1 MRPSISR
8 LLSCALVL
16 TTIAAAET
24 GSYAGMRD
32 ALRAEITAKLP
43 KIDDAQR
50 KAIVEAKDSKARV
63 AAIKDMPEINMLLE
77 SGALDA
83 KLVKHFILHDATPS
97 ALAAFAAKGAAQK
110 QWIDDLLADENLL
123 QQIAVADG
131 ARPVQAKS
139 KATPD
144 YGRAMEIYTAIQ
156 KANPKAKDG
165 VLQRLALATSL
176 EFSESAGTAE
186 DEDAP
191 KGFDPLARYQHFEK
205 AFLDGELDPNFDLLS
220 VWELRFVAS
229 ATESNETL
237 AWGREMLR
245 TFRPD
250 HITTDDEGGRYAN
263 VVGTDVRYGSIDV
276 GKDRP
281 DQSGMQN
288 IFMNGGICG
297 RRAFFARYICRAFGI
312 PATARPSSGHGASAR
327 WTPQGWVV
335 VLGPGWRHGS
345 TTTRYR
351 NDLDFLAT
359 TQARARDTEFLKVKR
374 AYWIGDVME
383 EKPCYAEFDAKVTP
397 GFWNGVALA
406 AQRRIIEESKAVTL
420 DAVGAE
426 LGEAN
431 ARPVAQNT
439 AATATSPDDRKI
451 TVGADGAITIPAAAH
466 TRKEDKEDDSS
477 HDVITMKSFAGG
489 LQVFLPAFMQ
499 QKPILVRGGTYKHE
513 AELCESATRHWRG
526 RRPKNSGHL
535 RGVRLAVTPDEGP
548 VQKEFKL
555 ELSDDMHIEFVHI
568 PPGKFI
574 MGGTLEKKAGDIL
587 ADTPKHEVTLTKGFY
602 LAKYELTRE
611 QYGHI
616 MNKEFGDK
624 DKSPDLPMEGIK
636 PSHALRLC
644 EELSG
649 KIGLEVRVPTEAEW
663 EYAARAGT
671 STRWSF
677 GDDPSQL
684 GEYAWFKDNAGG
696 SPHPVGQ
703 KKPNPWGLHDMYGN
717 VAEMVRDDHQEDY
730 YAQGPKVDP
739 VGPLQGVHSTMEFT
753 VEVPKA
759 GTYALSARVATSN
772 VEQSLQLAVNGA
784 ESPATLDLPYTLGMW
799 ADSEPVTLELKEGK
813 NTLRFWRDRAPQF
826 GVAWKSFTLKPAAN
840 R

>member
-1 MRPSISR
+1 MRPSIAR

-16 TTIAAAET
+16 TTSAAAET
-24 GSYAGMRD
+24 EPYTGMRD
-32 ALRAEITAKLP
+32 TLRTEITAKLP

-50 KAIVEAKDSKARV
+50 KAIADAKDSKARV
-63 AAIKDMPEINMLLE
+63 ELVRKMTEVNKLLD

-83 KLVKHFILHDATPS
+83 KLVKHFILNDATPS
-97 ALAAFAAKGAAQK
+97 ALAAFAAKGATQK
-110 QWIDDLLADENLL
+110 QWIDGLLANDELMME
-123 QQIAVADG
+123 IAMADG
-131 ARPVQAKS
+131 ASPVQANKNS
-139 KATPD
+139 AGTPN
-144 YGRAMEIYTAIQ
+144 YGKVMENLAAIQ
-156 KANPKAKDG
+156 KASAKSKEG
-165 VLQRLALATSL
+165 VLRRLALAVSL
-176 EFSESAGTAE
+176 EFSASENAESE
-186 DEDAP
+186 E
-191 KGFDPLARYQHFEK
+191 PLKALNRYEHYEK
-205 AFLDGELDPNFDLLS
+205 AFLGGELDPNFDRLS
-220 VWELRFVAS
+220 VWELRFVVS

-245 TFRPD
+245 NFRPD
-250 HITTDDEGGRYAN
+250 HITTDDEGGRYVN

-281 DQSGMQN
+281 EQSGMQN

-297 RRAFFARYICRAFGI
+297 RRAFFARYICRAFGV
-312 PATARPSSGHGASAR
+312 PATARPSNGHGASAR

-335 VLGPGWRHGS
+335 VLGPGWRHGW

-359 TQARARDTEFLKVKR
+359 TQARARGTEFLKVKR
-374 AYWIGDVME
+374 AYWISDVMG

-397 GFWNGVALA
+397 EFWNGVALA
-406 AQRRIIEESKAVTL
+406 TQRRIIEESKAVTL

-431 ARPVAQNT
+431 ARSVAQKT
-439 AATATSPDDRKI
+439 AATAISPDDSKI
-451 TVGADGAITIPAAAH
+451 TVGADGTITIPAAAH
-466 TRKEDKEDDSS
+466 TRKEDKEEDSS
-477 HDVITMKSFAGG
+477 NDVITMKSFTGG
-489 LQVFLPAFMQ
+489 SQVFLPTFMQ

-548 VQKEFKL
+548 IQKEFKL
-555 ELSDDMHIEFVHI
+555 ELSDDMHIEFVYI
-568 PPGKFI
+568 PPGKFT

-624 DKSPDLPMEGIK
+624 DKGPNLPMESIK
-636 PSHALRLC
+636 PSVALRLC

-649 KIGLEVRVPTEAEW
+649 QIGLEVRVPTEAEW

-677 GDDPSQL
+677 GDDPSKL
-684 GEYAWFKDNAGG
+684 GDYAWFKDNADGTA
-696 SPHPVGQ
+696 HPVGQ
-703 KKPNPWGLHDMYGN
+703 KKPNPWGLYDMYGN

-730 YAQGPKVDP
+730 YAQGPRVDP
-739 VGPLQGVHSTMEFT
+739 VGPLQGVHSMMEFT

-759 GTYALSARVATSN
+759 GTYTLSARVATSN

-784 ESPATLDLPYTLGMW
+784 ESPTTVNLPYTLGRW
-799 ADSEPVTLELKEGK
+799 ADSEPVTVELKEGK
-813 NTLRFWRDRAPQF
+813 NILSFWRDRAPQF
-826 GVAWKSFTLKPAAN
+826 GVAWKSLTLKPATG